1 MVYAI
6 ALLAVTATGASP
18 ADAIEGTLSGIVVN
32 ASHDSLPAGGIEIV
46 LRAQVDGNF
55 VPVAQTM
62 ADAQGRFRFENLLIG
77 GDSLYLPGA
86 NSDGVHYPGPRVQ
99 LTQQR
104 PEVAVK
110 LEIYDAV
117 SEPDPLEILRYE
129 IVIRPEPGALH
140 VTESMIVENPSTMSY
155 VGRAAHEGGEPVT
168 LRLAI
173 PSDFDR
179 TTFNKEFFGRRFS
192 WIKEKLVTG
201 VPWPPGKREL
211 KFSYVL
217 ANDLPGANSDG
228 VHYPGP
234 RVQLTQQR
242 PEVAVKLEV
251 YDAVSG
257 PNPLE
262 ILRYEIVIRP
272 EPGAL
277 HVTESMI
284 VENPSTMSY
293 VGLAAHEGGK
303 PVTLRLAIPS
313 DFDRTTFNKEFFGRR
328 FSLIKE
334 KLITC
339 IPWPPGK
346 RELKFSYVLANDS
359 SHRIWRRPLDL
370 PCRSIQLIVETDN
383 PEEVSCSLGPAH
395 ATEDGRVIFQ
405 STETVLPSGQVIQL
419 ELGLLPV
426 RWMSSGRWIALLAL
440 VMAIS
445 ASSLV
450 TLRRRSL

>member
-6 ALLAVTATGASP
+6 ALLAITATAASQP
-18 ADAIEGTLSGIVVN
+18 NAIEGTLSGIVVN
-32 ASHDSLPAGGIEIV
+32 ASHDSRPAGGIEIV
-46 LRAQVDGNF
+46 LRAQMDGSF

-62 ADAQGRFRFENLLIG
+62 ADAQGRFRFEHLLIG

-117 SEPDPLEILRYE
+117 SEPNPLEILRYE

-155 VGRAAHEGGEPVT
+155 VGRAAHEGG
-168 LRLAI
+168 
-173 PSDFDR
+173 
-179 TTFNKEFFGRRFS
+179 
-192 WIKEKLVTG
+192 
-201 VPWPPGKREL
+201 
-211 KFSYVL
+211 
-217 ANDLPGANSDG
+217 
-228 VHYPGP
+228 
-234 RVQLTQQR
+234 
-242 PEVAVKLEV
+242 
-251 YDAVSG
+251 
-257 PNPLE
+257 
-262 ILRYEIVIRP
+262 
-272 EPGAL
+272 
-277 HVTESMI
+277 
-284 VENPSTMSY
+284 
-293 VGLAAHEGGK
+293 K

-328 FSLIKE
+328 FSLIKD
-334 KLITC
+334 KLITSV
-339 IPWPPGK
+339 PWPPGR

-405 STETVLPSGQVIQL
+405 STATILPSEQVIQL

-426 RWMSSGRWIALLAL
+426 RWTAYGRWIALLAL
-440 VMAIS
+440 VMVIS
-445 ASSLV
+445 TISLV
-450 TLRRRSL
+450 TLRRRSLQG